1 MAVTLQKKEISH
13 ERQAQ
18 IEGLVNDL
26 EIQAQNGEPANIV
39 SIGGKVRFPGR
50 YPLSKVMKVSDLI
63 QAAGGLEE
71 SAYRFEAEMTSRT
84 AESGKQRK
92 TSHHILDLSKNR
104 QGELQDNLTLQ
115 PHDHINIRR
124 LPQWNE
130 KETITLEGEVRFPGE
145 YPISQGETLAQVLT
159 RAGGLTPYAYP
170 SGALFSRAALREKE
184 RKENQAMASRLEK
197 DLASLTMEKLNSD
210 PTQNSSLDYI
220 SQILQQIRD
229 VKPLG
234 RLSIDLEQIMVAS
247 TVEQSGGLEL
257 KSGDRLVIPQ
267 KPVSVTTV
275 GEIFYPSSH
284 MYTQGVSADEYV
296 QLSGGFTQNA
306 DKKRLYIVHANGQV
320 EPASQGAWF
329 RMESEGKIEAGDTI
343 VVPLDADRMKPLTL
357 FTNIADIAAKIAMA
371 TANLIAIGSM

>member
-1 MAVTLQKKEISH
+1 
-13 ERQAQ
+13 
-18 IEGLVNDL
+18 
-26 EIQAQNGEPANIV
+26 
-39 SIGGKVRFPGR
+39 
-50 YPLSKVMKVSDLI
+50 
-63 QAAGGLEE
+63 
-71 SAYRFEAEMTSRT
+71 
-84 AESGKQRK
+84 
-92 TSHHILDLSKNR
+92 
-104 QGELQDNLTLQ
+104 
-115 PHDHINIRR
+115 
-124 LPQWNE
+124 
-130 KETITLEGEVRFPGE
+130 
-145 YPISQGETLAQVLT
+145 
-159 RAGGLTPYAYP
+159 
-170 SGALFSRAALREKE
+170 
-184 RKENQAMASRLEK
+184 MASRLEK